1 MAPSLWYILNIM
13 FHKQQLSQ
21 VMFPTLMCLFL
32 VIKTWFSASNQ
43 EQENWDE
50 ETQPS
55 DNYTVLVTVLVM
67 PGQSISLADFSNH
80 IIKTTLLSF
89 TNKSLLYAH
98 EDTSNLSQIHFLS
111 RAPSICCRRKFCK
124 IIFQVDDFFL
134 IAPHR
139 SWSHNR
145 KKWLK
150 NKT

>member
-1 MAPSLWYILNIM
+1 M

-55 DNYTVLVTVLVM
+55 DNYTVLVTVLVIAS
-67 PGQSISLADFSNH
+67 QSISLGDFSNH

-98 EDTSNLSQIHFLS
+98 EDTSNLSQKHFLS
-111 RAPSICCRRKFCK
+111 KAPSICCLKGRFGKLYFK
-124 IIFQVDDFFL
+124 LMIFFP

-139 SWSHNR
+139 SWSHNI
-145 KKWLK
+145 KEWVK